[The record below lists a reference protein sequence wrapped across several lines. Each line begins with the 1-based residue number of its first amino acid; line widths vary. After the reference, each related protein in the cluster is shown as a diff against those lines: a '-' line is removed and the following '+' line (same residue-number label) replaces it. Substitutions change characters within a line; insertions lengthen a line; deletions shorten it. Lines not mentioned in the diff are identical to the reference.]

1 VDAGEADVYG
11 GEPVYSDQKVVGV
24 TTPGACGHAV
34 QKSLA
39 LAYVNPEFVEPGSAF
54 DIENLGVRCRRMS
67 WLSRSMIPGTSD
79 CDPETGNK

>member
-24 TTPGACGHAV
+24 TTSGAYGYAV

-39 LAYVNPEFVEPGSAF
+39 LAFVNPEFAEPGSAF
-54 DIENLGVRCRRMS
+54 DIEILGVRCRAKVLAEPAYDPRNER
-67 WLSRSMIPGTSD
+67 LRS
-79 CDPETGNK
+79 